1 MLLLKGESIDVT
13 VILDTTDV
21 AEGAVSV
28 TGEVSS
34 PVADPDPSN
43 NSITL
48 TSGAVTAP
56 IDPVEP
62 VEPGTSGELPYTG
75 NDSTGPLL
83 AGGAL
88 LAGVGLLLLGTST
101 LAVRKRRRA

>member
-1 MLLLKGESIDVT
+1 MLLLKGESMDVT
-13 VILDTTDV
+13 VILDTTGV
-21 AEGAVSV
+21 AEGAVSL

-62 VEPGTSGELPYTG
+62 GTSGELPYTG
-75 NDSTGPLL
+75 NTSTGPLL